1 MRSGFFDI
9 HNSVILSRLF
19 SKFDTSA
26 SRSSFFFKFFQN
38 LFLKSDAFLLNLYDN
53 KFIRESVILSSILS
67 MEKYFGHLLIL
78 LYSIMMVIPDDRWKN
93 VYMIPIVMLFFGLY
107 LFTAKRRDNGIVR
120 SGLGFDGFD
129 FSFLIF
135 QIFFVLS
142 AFLSKRFEI
151 SISYLVL
158 TFILFLW
165 AFFVINYFINE
176 QDLARLVGGIAFS
189 TVLQS
194 VAAIFFMM
202 FLMKEVNLHYFDPD
216 LTLGFRDRL
225 HGSFGNPNVLAE
237 FLVIQ
242 FPFLFAVILNSKS
255 KMRYLWVLGL
265 IPIFYV
271 IVKTGSRA
279 AWMATL
285 FAIAVFFV
293 MKKPKS
299 VILLFF
305 LGIGLLFV
313 VPDSVYVRFMSIF
326 NSQDKSMG
334 YRWKIYDSTWNMILK
349 NPLGI
354 GLGSGVYQNMLKDYK
369 VFGLRHI
376 AHSHNIFL
384 QVFAEQGIFGLI
396 SFVAL
401 ILSMTVKS
409 FFYNSEEDA
418 LVNNIMLA
426 AFAGFMGILVIGITE
441 HIWFYYR
448 IQIALW
454 TDLCILFI
462 CFRLK
467 KSRRE
472 TSFTEKILNENN
484 EMNKV

>member
-1 MRSGFFDI
+1 MKSGFFDI
-9 HNSVILSRLF
+9 HNSVILSWLF
-19 SKFDTSA
+19 SKFDKSA
-26 SRSSFFFKFFQN
+26 SESSFFFKFFQN
-38 LFLKSDAFLLNLYDN
+38 LFLKSDAFLLHLYDN
-53 KFIRESVILSSILS
+53 KFIRESAIISFILS
-67 MEKYFGHLLIL
+67 MEKYFGHLLIF
-78 LYSIMMVIPDDRWKN
+78 LYSIMMVIPDERWKN
-93 VYMIPIVMLFFGLY
+93 AYMIPIVMLLFGLY
-107 LFTAKRRDNGIVR
+107 LFTAKRRNEGI
-120 SGLGFDGFD
+120 SNLESGFDGFD

-135 QIFFVLS
+135 QIFFVIS

-151 SISYLVL
+151 SLNYLIL

-165 AFFVINYFINE
+165 AFFIVNYFVNE
-176 QDLARLVGGIAFS
+176 QDLGRLVGAIAFS
-189 TVLQS
+189 TVLES
-194 VAAIFFMM
+194 FAAIFFMM

-242 FPFLFAVILNSKS
+242 FPFLFAIILNSKS
-255 KMRYLWVLGL
+255 KVRYLWALSL

-279 AWMATL
+279 AWMGTL
-285 FAIAVFFV
+285 FAIVVFFV

-299 VILLFF
+299 IILLFF
-305 LGIGLLFV
+305 LGLGLLFV

-326 NSQDKSMG
+326 NSQDRSMG
-334 YRWKIYDSTWNMILK
+334 YRWKIYDSTWNMIVK

-384 QVFAEQGIFGLI
+384 QVLAEQGIFGLI
-396 SFVAL
+396 SFLWL
-401 ILSMTVKS
+401 ILSMSVKS
-409 FFYNSEEDA
+409 FWYNSEEDA
-418 LVNNIMLA
+418 FVNHIMLA
-426 AFAGFMGILVIGITE
+426 AFAGFMGILLIGMTE

-448 IQIALW
+448 VQIALW
-454 TDLCILFI
+454 TDLCVLFI

-467 KSRRE
+467 KSRRKKE
-472 TSFTEKILNENN
+472 ITEKVQE
-484 EMNKV
+484 K